1 MEIPYGTLELLVL
14 KTLET
19 LGALHG
25 YSIARRIEQV
35 SERTMRIS
43 QGLIYPALIRLEQQ
57 GLISTTWGLSET
69 NRKVKFYALTEAGTK
84 QLQVEVEKW
93 ERAAALVAR

>member
-19 LGALHG
+19 LGRPPRLQHRAPHRAG
-25 YSIARRIEQV
+25 VGADDAHQPGV
-35 SERTMRIS
+35 N
-43 QGLIYPALIRLEQQ
+43 YPALIRLEQQ

-93 ERAAALVAR
+93 ERAAGSSRA